1 MSKNL
6 SPINDIN
13 LRTLDE
19 ILEERFKRL
28 AIDVVNIYDIDKVPA
43 SVLPHYAEQYHITG
57 YEGWIYADTEEKKR
71 TLIKNSILFHR
82 YRGTKYSIIE
92 ALKALGY
99 PSKVFEWFEYDG
111 NPYYFKVNLQL
122 DNLGI
127 NQDVRTLIIDLI
139 NSYKNV
145 RSHLEGL
152 DASLSFKAQP
162 FAVCITSLSRT
173 LEVGPYGI

>member
-71 TLIKNSILFHR
+71 NLIKNSILFHR

-111 NPYYFKVNLQL
+111 NPYARLVE
-122 DNLGI
+122 LG
-127 NQDVRTLIIDLI
+127 R
-139 NSYKNV
+139 
-145 RSHLEGL
+145 
-152 DASLSFKAQP
+152 KAQKDGVIKGILLHQGESNTNDSIWP
-162 FAVCITSLSRT
+162 QKVKKVYDKLLKDLD
-173 LEVGPYGI
+173 LEYL